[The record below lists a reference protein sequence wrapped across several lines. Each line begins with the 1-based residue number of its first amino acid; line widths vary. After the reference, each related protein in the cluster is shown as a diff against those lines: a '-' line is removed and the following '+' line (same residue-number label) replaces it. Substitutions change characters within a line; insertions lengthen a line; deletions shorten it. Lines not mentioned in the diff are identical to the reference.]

1 MMKSLEQPECTH
13 PTRYPTDLTDAEW
26 NLIKDDVL
34 ARSHI
39 GAPRTVCTR
48 CVVNAL
54 LYLHKTGCQWKM
66 IPSDFPYSSTV
77 YYHFREW
84 SKKGTWERINDRLRK
99 HLRQQEGRDAEP
111 SAAIVDSQSVKP
123 TEVGGDSGF
132 DGGKLVKG
140 RKRHVAVDTLGLLL
154 VVVVT
159 AASFPEANSA
169 PFLGPKLQEKSS
181 RLEKI
186 WMDGGYKE
194 QFIDWFAK
202 ECKILVERV
211 KRPAGAVG
219 FEVLPKR
226 WVVERTFAW
235 LSFFRRLSKD
245 YEYSTTV
252 SESMIYIASIRI
264 MLKRLTRKQDALSRT
279 S

>member
-13 PTRYPTDLTDAEW
+13 LTRYPTDLTDAEW
-26 NLIKDDVL
+26 DLIKDDVL

-39 GAPRTVCTR
+39 GAPRTVCSR

-66 IPSDFPYSSTV
+66 IPSDFPHYSTV

-84 SKKGTWERINDRLRK
+84 SKKGTWERLNDRLRK
-99 HLRQQEGRDAEP
+99 QLRQQEGRDAEP
-111 SAAIVDSQSVKP
+111 SAAIVDSQSVKT

-154 VVVVT
+154 VVGVT

-169 PFLGPKLQEKSS
+169 LFLGPKLQEKSS
-181 RLEKI
+181 RVEKI
-186 WMDGGYKE
+186 WTDGGYKE
-194 QFIDWFAK
+194 QFIEWFAK
-202 ECKILVERV
+202 KCKILVERV

-219 FEVLPKR
+219 FEVLPNDG
-226 WVVERTFAW
+226 WSSGP
-235 LSFFRRLSKD
+235 LHGCPFFGD
-245 YEYSTTV
+245 
-252 SESMIYIASIRI
+252 
-264 MLKRLTRKQDALSRT
+264 
-279 S
+279 

>member
-13 PTRYPTDLTDAEW
+13 LTRYPTDLTDAEW
-26 NLIKDDVL
+26 DLIKDDVL

-39 GAPRTVCTR
+39 GAPPTVCTR

-66 IPSDFPYSSTV
+66 IPSDFPHYSTV

-84 SKKGTWERINDRLRK
+84 SKKGTWERLNDRLRK
-99 HLRQQEGRDAEP
+99 QLRQQEGRDAEP
-111 SAAIVDSQSVKP
+111 SAAIVDSQSVKT

-186 WMDGGYKE
+186 WTDGGYKE
-194 QFIDWFAK
+194 QFIEWFAAN
-202 ECKILVERV
+202 CKILVEIV

-235 LSFFRRLSKD
+235 LYFFRRLSKD

>member
-1 MMKSLEQPECTH
+1 MMKSLEQPDCTH

-26 NLIKDDVL
+26 DLIKDDVL

-39 GAPRTVCTR
+39 GSPRLVCTR

-54 LYLHKTGCQWKM
+54 VYLHKTGCQWKM
-66 IPSDFPYSSTV
+66 IPSDFPHYSTV

-99 HLRQQEGRDAEP
+99 QLRQQEGRAAEP
-111 SAAIVDSQSVKP
+111 SAAIVDSQSVKT
-123 TEVGGDSGF
+123 TEVGGDVGF

-140 RKRHVAVDTLGLLL
+140 RKRHIAVDTLGFLV

-169 PFLGPKLQEKSS
+169 PLLGPKLQEKSS

-186 WMDGGYKE
+186 WADGGYKE
-194 QFIDWFAK
+194 QFIAWFAK
-202 ECKILVERV
+202 ACKILVEIVNR
-211 KRPAGAVG
+211 REGAVG

-245 YEYSTTV
+245 YEYSTTM
-252 SESMIYIASIRI
+252 SESMVYIASIRI
-264 MLKRLTRKQDALSRT
+264 MLKRLTRKQDALSRA

>member
-26 NLIKDDVL
+26 DLIKDDVL

-66 IPSDFPYSSTV
+66 IPSDFPHYSTV

-111 SAAIVDSQSVKP
+111 SAAIVDSQSVKT
-123 TEVGGDSGF
+123 TEVGGDVGF
-132 DGGKLVKG
+132 DAGKLVKG
-140 RKRHVAVDTLGLLL
+140 RKRHIAVDTLGLLL

-159 AASFPEANSA
+159 AASLPEANSA
-169 PFLGPKLQEKSS
+169 PVIGPKLREKSS

-186 WMDGGYKE
+186 WADGGYKE
-194 QFIDWFAK
+194 QFIEWFAAK
-202 ECKILVERV
+202 CKILVEIV
-211 KRPAGAVG
+211 KRREGAIG

-245 YEYSTTV
+245 YEYSTTA
-252 SESMIYIASIRI
+252 SERMVYLASIRI
-264 MLKRLTRKQDALSRT
+264 MLKRLTRKNDQLVGAS
-279 S
+279 

>member
-1 MMKSLEQPECTH
+1 MKSLEQPECTH
-13 PTRYPTDLTDAEW
+13 LTRYPTDLTDAEW
-26 NLIKDDVL
+26 DLIKDDVL

-66 IPSDFPYSSTV
+66 IPSDFPHYSTV

-84 SKKGTWERINDRLRK
+84 SKKGTWERLNDRLRK
-99 HLRQQEGRDAEP
+99 QLRQQEGRAAEP
-111 SAAIVDSQSVKP
+111 SAAIVDSQSVKT
-123 TEVGGDSGF
+123 TEVGGDIGF

-169 PFLGPKLQEKSS
+169 PVLGPKLQEKSS

-186 WMDGGYKE
+186 WTDGGYKE
-194 QFIDWFAK
+194 QFIEWFAAN
-202 ECKILVERV
+202 CKILVEIV

-226 WVVERTFAW
+226 WGVERTFAW

-245 YEYSTTV
+245 DEYSTTV
-252 SESMIYIASIRI
+252 SESMVYIASIRI
-264 MLKRLTRKQDALSRT
+264 MLKRLTRKQDALSRA

>member
-1 MMKSLEQPECTH
+1 MMKSLEQRDCTH

-26 NLIKDDVL
+26 DLIKADVL

-39 GAPRTVCTR
+39 GSPRLVCTR

-66 IPSDFPYSSTV
+66 IPSDFPHYSTV
-77 YYHFREW
+77 YDHFREW
-84 SKKGTWERINDRLRK
+84 SKKGTWEHINDRLRK

-111 SAAIVDSQSVKP
+111 SAAIVDSQSVK
-123 TEVGGDSGF
+123 TTGVGGDVGF

-140 RKRHVAVDTLGLLL
+140 RKRHIAVDTLGFLL

-186 WMDGGYKE
+186 WADGGYKE
-194 QFIDWFAK
+194 QFIAWFAK
-202 ECKILVERV
+202 ECKILVEIV
-211 KRPAGAVG
+211 KRREGAVG

-245 YEYSTTV
+245 YEYSTTM
-252 SESMIYIASIRI
+252 SESMGYIASIRI
-264 MLKRLTRKQDALSRT
+264 MLKRLTRKQDALSRA

>member
-13 PTRYPTDLTDAEW
+13 LTRYPTDLTDAEW

-66 IPSDFPYSSTV
+66 IPSDFPHYSTV
-77 YYHFREW
+77 YYHFRAW
-84 SKKGTWERINDRLRK
+84 SKKGTWERLNDRIRK
-99 HLRQQEGRDAEP
+99 QLRQQEGRDAEP
-111 SAAIVDSQSVKP
+111 SAAIVDSQSVKT

-186 WMDGGYKE
+186 WTDGGYKE
-194 QFIDWFAK
+194 QFIEWFAAN
-202 ECKILVERV
+202 CKILVEIV

-235 LSFFRRLSKD
+235 LYFFRRLSKD

>member
-13 PTRYPTDLTDAEW
+13 LTRYPTDLTDAEW
-26 NLIKDDVL
+26 DLIKDDVL

-39 GAPRTVCTR
+39 GSPRTVCTR

-66 IPSDFPYSSTV
+66 IPSEFPHYSTV

-99 HLRQQEGRDAEP
+99 QLRQQEGRDAEP
-111 SAAIVDSQSVKP
+111 SAAIVDSQSVKT
-123 TEVGGDSGF
+123 TEVGGDIGF

-159 AASFPEANSA
+159 AASLPEANSA

-186 WMDGGYKE
+186 WADGGYKQ
-194 QFIDWFAK
+194 QFIEWFAK
-202 ECKILVERV
+202 KCKILVEIV
-211 KRPAGAVG
+211 KRPEGAVG

-226 WVVERTFAW
+226 WIVERTFAW
-235 LSFFRRLSKD
+235 LYFFRRLSKD
-245 YEYSTTV
+245 YEYSTMM
-252 SESMIYIASIRI
+252 SESMVYIASIRL
-264 MLKRLTRKQDALSRT
+264 MLKRLTRKHDALSRA

>member
-1 MMKSLEQPECTH
+1 MKT
-13 PTRYPTDLTDAEW
+13 
-26 NLIKDDVL
+26 
-34 ARSHI
+34 
-39 GAPRTVCTR
+39 
-48 CVVNAL
+48 
-54 LYLHKTGCQWKM
+54 
-66 IPSDFPYSSTV
+66 
-77 YYHFREW
+77 
-84 SKKGTWERINDRLRK
+84 
-99 HLRQQEGRDAEP
+99 
-111 SAAIVDSQSVKP
+111 

-186 WMDGGYKE
+186 WTDGGYKE
-194 QFIDWFAK
+194 QFIEWFAAN
-202 ECKILVERV
+202 CKILVEIV

-235 LSFFRRLSKD
+235 LDFFRRLSKD

>member
-26 NLIKDDVL
+26 DLIKADVL

-39 GAPRTVCTR
+39 GSPRLVCTR

-54 LYLHKTGCQWKM
+54 FYLHKTGCQWKM
-66 IPSDFPYSSTV
+66 IPSDFPHYSTV

-84 SKKGTWERINDRLRK
+84 SKKGTWERLNDRLRK
-99 HLRQQEGRDAEP
+99 QLRQQEGRDAEP
-111 SAAIVDSQSVKP
+111 SAAIVDSQSVKT

-186 WMDGGYKE
+186 WTDGGYKE
-194 QFIDWFAK
+194 QFIEWFAAN
-202 ECKILVERV
+202 CKILVEIV

-235 LSFFRRLSKD
+235 LDFFRRLSKD

-264 MLKRLTRKQDALSRT
+264 MLKRLTRKQDALSRA

>member
-13 PTRYPTDLTDAEW
+13 RTRYSTDVPDAEW
-26 NLIKDDVL
+26 DLIKDDVL

-39 GAPRTVCTR
+39 GSPRLVCTR

-66 IPSDFPYSSTV
+66 IPSDFPHYSTV

-99 HLRQQEGRDAEP
+99 QLRQQQGRDAEP
-111 SAAIVDSQSVKP
+111 SAAIVDSQSVKT

-186 WMDGGYKE
+186 WTDGGYKE
-194 QFIDWFAK
+194 QFIEWFAAN
-202 ECKILVERV
+202 CKILVEIV

-235 LSFFRRLSKD
+235 LYFFRRLRKE

-264 MLKRLTRKQDALSRT
+264 MLKRWTRKQDALSRT

>member
-1 MMKSLEQPECTH
+1 MKSLSQPECPHATH
-13 PTRYPTDLTDAEW
+13 YPTDLTDAEW
-26 NLIKDDVL
+26 ELIKDDML

-54 LYLHKTGCQWKM
+54 LYLHKTGCQWEL
-66 IPSDFPYSSTV
+66 IPHDFPNYSTV
-77 YYHFREW
+77 YYHFRKWEQ
-84 SKKGTWERINDRLRK
+84 KGVWERLNDRLRR
-99 HLRQQEGRDAEP
+99 HLRKQENRHEEP
-111 SAAIVDSQSVKP
+111 SAASVDSQSVKP
-123 TEVGGDSGF
+123 TEVGGDVGF

-140 RKRHVAVDTLGLLL
+140 RKRHIAVDTLGLLL

-159 AASFPEANSA
+159 AASLPEANSA
-169 PFLGPKLQEKSS
+169 PLIGPKLREKSS

-186 WMDGGYKE
+186 WADGGYKE
-194 QFIDWFAK
+194 QFIEWFATN
-202 ECKILVERV
+202 CKIVVEIV
-211 KRPAGAVG
+211 KRRDGAIG

-245 YEYSTTV
+245 YEYSTMA
-252 SESMIYIASIRI
+252 SESMVYVASIRI
-264 MLKRLTRKQDALSRT
+264 MLKRLTRKDDEIVGT